1 MVFSS
6 LHVQAGQH
14 GAQPQVALLE
24 IGHRCHDLLVGG
36 MTAGLL
42 QLHCQVSQLLGMGS
56 VVTHHI
62 FHQRNQF
69 VHRRMGVIMFVTVL
83 MQVIVAV
90 RMLMGV
96 GMFVVM
102 FMSVSV
108 TVVGVL
114 VRMCVGVLVVM
125 FATGDMVV
133 IDVHGIISFTALHLL
148 LLQTDW
154 LLGLEWADGSF
165 LLRGIHNRAYPGS
178 RLFPV

>member
-1 MVFSS
+1 
-6 LHVQAGQH
+6 
-14 GAQPQVALLE
+14 
-24 IGHRCHDLLVGG
+24 
-36 MTAGLL
+36 
-42 QLHCQVSQLLGMGS
+42 
-56 VVTHHI
+56 
-62 FHQRNQF
+62 
-69 VHRRMGVIMFVTVL
+69 MGVIMFVTVR

-102 FMSVSV
+102 FMSVGV

-114 VRMCVGVLVVM
+114 VRMCVGVLMVVL
-125 FATGDMVV
+125 ATIEMVV

-154 LLGLEWADGSF
+154 LLGLGWASGSSS
-165 LLRGIHNRAYPGS
+165 LRGIHIRAYPGS

>member
-1 MVFSS
+1 MVV
-6 LHVQAGQH
+6 L
-14 GAQPQVALLE
+14 
-24 IGHRCHDLLVGG
+24 
-36 MTAGLL
+36 MT
-42 QLHCQVSQLLGMGS
+42 M
-56 VVTHHI
+56 
-62 FHQRNQF
+62 
-69 VHRRMGVIMFVTVL
+69 L

-102 FMSVSV
+102 FMSVGV

-114 VRMCVGVLVVM
+114 MGMCVGVLVVM
-125 FATGDMVV
+125 LATGDMVV

-154 LLGLEWADGSF
+154 LLGSEWASGSF
-165 LLRGIHNRAYPGS
+165 LLRGIHIRAYPGS